1 MLPAQAIADVKVIGA
16 SSELEYRPPQTGE
29 TESSGIAYARVKRLI
44 DIVFVIVAAPGILLV
59 IGLAALAIAI
69 TMGRPI
75 FFFNERV
82 GRGGRIFKMVKL
94 RTMSNGGA
102 KAYNATLKN
111 DPRITP
117 LGNLLRCTHIDELPQ
132 IWNILVGDM
141 TMIGPR
147 PEQPHLVEYY
157 RERIANYDLR
167 HTVTP
172 GLSGWS
178 QVCFGYATDLE
189 ETKKKL
195 TYDLEYIERFGPRI
209 DLEIALRTLRVYL
222 DPNFVR

>member
-1 MLPAQAIADVKVIGA
+1 MLPAQAIADAEVISVPAGF
-16 SSELEYRPPQTGE
+16 EDRQPQTGDTE
-29 TESSGIAYARVKRLI
+29 TQRLVYARLKRVA
-44 DIVFVIVAAPGILLV
+44 DIVFVMIAGPGILLV
-59 IGLAALAIAI
+59 IALAALAIAI
-69 TMGRPI
+69 TMGRPV

-117 LGNLLRCTHIDELPQ
+117 LGSLLRRTHIDELPQ

-157 RERIANYDLR
+157 RDRIANYDLR

-195 TYDLEYIERFGPRI
+195 RYDLDYIERFGPRI
-209 DLEIALRTLRVYL
+209 DFEIVLRTLRVYL

>member
-1 MLPAQAIADVKVIGA
+1 MLPAQAIADAKVIPG
-16 SSELEYRPPQTGE
+16 SSELEYRPPHSGE
-29 TESSGIAYARVKRLI
+29 TQSSGIAYARVKRLI
-44 DIVFVIVAAPGILLV
+44 DIIFVIVAAPGILLV

-69 TMGRPI
+69 TMGRPV

-82 GRGGRIFKMVKL
+82 GRNGRIFKMVKL
-94 RTMSNGGA
+94 RTMTNGGSQT
-102 KAYNATLKN
+102 YNATLKN
-111 DPRITP
+111 DPRVTP
-117 LGNLLRCTHIDELPQ
+117 LGNLLRRTHIDELPQ

-157 RERIANYDLR
+157 RERIANYNLR
-167 HTVTP
+167 HNVTP

-209 DLEIALRTLRVYL
+209 DFEILIRTLRVYL

>member
-1 MLPAQAIADVKVIGA
+1 MLPAQAIADAEVISVPAGF
-16 SSELEYRPPQTGE
+16 ENRQPQTGDTE
-29 TESSGIAYARVKRLI
+29 TQRLVYARLKRVA
-44 DIVFVIVAAPGILLV
+44 DIVFVMIAGPGILLV
-59 IGLAALAIAI
+59 IALAALAIAI
-69 TMGRPI
+69 TMGRPV

-117 LGNLLRCTHIDELPQ
+117 LGSLLRRTHIDELPQ
-132 IWNILVGDM
+132 IWNILGGDM

-157 RERIANYDLR
+157 RDRIANYDLR

-195 TYDLEYIERFGPRI
+195 SYDLEYIERFGPRI
-209 DLEIALRTLRVYL
+209 DFEIVLRTLRVYL